1 MTEIISNSEKIIE
14 KLEKEGK
21 VQYVNKSK
29 DSDAIFEMNDEMVS
43 VRRDYQVK
51 DRKSQVSAS
60 TVILTS

>member
-29 DSDAIFEMNDEMVS
+29 DLDAIFEMNDEMVS